1 MSVETMAASGGTSQ
15 FWRGV
20 RVAVPVMVALFPF
33 GILYGA
39 LAMENGFTV
48 FEAVLMS
55 LTIFAGASQMV
66 GLELFGQQVP
76 AWLIAFSI
84 FAVNFRHIL
93 YSAAIAPR
101 IRHWPPLQKT
111 VGFFFLSDPQI
122 AEAEIKAERGEEVTF
137 AWYMGMGLAI
147 YSSWVVES
155 ALGAVFG
162 QMLPNT
168 HALGLDF
175 LLAIYFLG
183 LLMSFRKRSLW
194 LPVVIASAI
203 GSILAYRFVG
213 SPWHVSLGA
222 MAGILLA
229 VLMPP
234 RASDEG
240 SEKP

>member
-1 MSVETMAASGGTSQ
+1 MSVEAIATRGSASQ

-20 RVAVPVMVALFPF
+20 RVAFPVVVALFPF

-48 FEAVLMS
+48 FEALLMS
-55 LTIFAGASQMV
+55 ATIFAGASQMV

-93 YSAAIAPR
+93 YSAAIGPR
-101 IRHWPPLQKT
+101 IRHWPPLQKA

-137 AWYMGMGLAI
+137 AWYMGIGLAI
-147 YSSWVVES
+147 YLSWVAES

-162 QMLPNT
+162 QLLPDT

-183 LLMSFRKRSLW
+183 LVMSFRKRALW
-194 LPVVIASAI
+194 LPVVIASSI
-203 GSILAYRFVG
+203 GSIVAYKFVG

-229 VLMPP
+229 VVLPP
-234 RASDEG
+234 QASAERDEN
-240 SEKP
+240 S

>member
-1 MSVETMAASGGTSQ
+1 MSVEAIATGGITSQ

-33 GILYGA
+33 GVLYGA
-39 LAMENGFTV
+39 LAIESGFSV

-55 LTIFAGASQMV
+55 LTIFGGASQMV
-66 GLELFGQQVP
+66 GLELFGQQMP

-93 YSAAIAPR
+93 YSAAIGPR
-101 IRHWPPLQKT
+101 IRHWPPLQKA

-122 AEAEIKAERGEEVTF
+122 AEAEIKAGRGEEVTF
-137 AWYMGMGLAI
+137 AWYMGLGLAI

-155 ALGAVFG
+155 ALGAIFG
-162 QMLPNT
+162 RLLPDT

-194 LPVVIASAI
+194 LPVVIASSV
-203 GSILAYRFVG
+203 GSILAYKFVG

-222 MAGILLA
+222 MAGVLLA
-229 VLMPP
+229 VVLPP
-234 RASDEG
+234 RSAGGD
-240 SEKP
+240 EKP